1 MNQIQDMMKIDI
13 LCSYFIINKLLFFFD
28 LFAKYLN
35 LKIVDYLKYP

>member
-13 LCSYFIINKLLFFFD
+13 LCIYFIINKLLFFFD

-35 LKIVDYLKYP
+35 MQMNL